1 MLANYVILAWLLGRL
16 VIMCQGESM
25 VKYRKKF
32 VEIYQIK
39 KEAFFSQKQKKV
51 DSNST

>member
-25 VKYRKKF
+25 VKYRKKI

-39 KEAFFSQKQKKV
+39 KEAFFHKNKRK
-51 DSNST
+51 